1 MALIGLDSVL
11 IDANLNAAWNRVK
24 ENKGCAGVDKQSI
37 EDFEHDLSHNLT
49 RLQQEVRAGT
59 YRPHPLLRSWMP
71 KKDGGRRPLSIPAV
85 RDRVLQT
92 AVALIITPVFEAEFE
107 DCSFAYRKGRSVDQA
122 VRRVN
127 QLRQQGFCWVV
138 DCDIQA
144 FFDEIDHNI
153 LIDEVEKLVP
163 DPDILNLIKLWLDT
177 EVVDGNDRIKIEK
190 GVPQGSPIS
199 PLLSNLYL
207 DHLDEAL
214 LDNNLRIVRFAD
226 DFLVL
231 CKSRKRAR
239 DVLEL
244 TEEVL
249 GELRLR
255 INAEKT
261 RIVDFNTGFRFLGV
275 QFIRS
280 LTFRPYND
288 DPDVLYAPDSQFS
301 AQSPNAHVDVCA
313 NGALKPNGL
322 GEMATSAVSDQ
333 EIKPMVSP
341 ASHLSEEDQP
351 FSPPVTEEDIPSD
364 SDPRLRTLY
373 MMEHGT
379 VLGKESERFVIRKK
393 GEVVQEIPA
402 IKVDQIMVF
411 GNSQITTQT
420 MHFCLMENIPIY
432 LLSGKGRYYGVVDS
446 YSTDPVLL
454 HRDQFAKANDSS
466 FCLEIA
472 RDIVRGKIENSR
484 VLLMRTARRRS
495 TTIMKKAANALKSV
509 LGQLDSAET
518 LEQIRGFE
526 GFCART
532 YFAALSEILDH
543 QWQFHGRVRQPPT
556 DPVNSMLSYGYTLL
570 FYNIYSFLRARGL
583 NPHVGYLHPLRA
595 GHPALA
601 SDLIE
606 EFRAIVVD
614 AVVFKLVL
622 NEKVA
627 PNDFAFSKT
636 KDGPCYL
643 NADARAVF
651 IRSFESKL
659 NAAVT
664 HPVSGL
670 KLDYRR
676 CIEHQVQELAAVIRG
691 RQTRYRPMVLR

>member
-1 MALIGLDSVL
+1 MPPIRLDHVL
-11 IDANLNAAWNRVK
+11 TDANLLAAWDRVEKNR
-24 ENKGCAGVDKQSI
+24 GCAGVDRQEI
-37 EDFEHDLSHNLT
+37 EAFEIELSQNLEQ
-49 RLQQEVRAGT
+49 LCHEVRDGS
-59 YRPHPLLRSWMP
+59 YRPVPLLRVLVP
-71 KKDGGRRPLSIPAV
+71 KAVGGSRSLSIPAV

-92 AVALIITPVFEAEFE
+92 AVAQIITPVFEAEFE

-122 VRRVN
+122 VQRVIR
-127 QLRQQGFCWVV
+127 LREQGFCWVV

-144 FFDEIDHNI
+144 FFDEIDHSI
-153 LIDEVEKLVP
+153 LMGEVEKLVH
-163 DPDILNLIKLWLDT
+163 DPGILNLIRHWLDA
-177 EVVDGNDRIKIEK
+177 EVVDGNNRIKIEK
-190 GVPQGSPIS
+190 GVSQGSPIS

-214 LDNNLRIVRFAD
+214 LHKNLRLVRFAD

-231 CKSRKRAR
+231 CKSRGRAR
-239 DVLEL
+239 DALEL

-255 INAEKT
+255 VNAGKT
-261 RIVDFNTGFRFLGV
+261 LIVDFNSGFRFLGV

-280 LTFRPYND
+280 LAFRPYND
-288 DPDVLYAPDSQFS
+288 DSADPYAPDTFLS
-301 AQSPNAHVDVCA
+301 AESLNAHGDA
-313 NGALKPNGL
+313 SAYGALKPTGL
-322 GEMATSAVSDQ
+322 DEMAIPAVSRQD
-333 EIKPMVSP
+333 IVPAASP
-341 ASHLSEEDQP
+341 ASRPSEDDLP
-351 FSPPVTEEDIPSD
+351 FSPPISEMDIPSD

-379 VLGKESERFVIRKK
+379 VLGKESERFVVRKK
-393 GEVVQEIPA
+393 GAAIQEIPA

-411 GNSQITTQT
+411 GNSQITTQA

-454 HRDQFAKANDSS
+454 HRDQFATAQNQS

-472 RDIVRGKIENSR
+472 REFVRGKIENSR
-484 VLLMRTARRRS
+484 VLLMRMARRRN
-495 TTIMKKAANALKSV
+495 TTIMKKAATALKSV
-509 LGQLDSAET
+509 VDQMESAGT

-532 YFAALSEILDH
+532 YFAAFSEILDH
-543 QWQFHGRVRQPPT
+543 QWRFHGRVRQPPT

-622 NEKVA
+622 NNKVA
-627 PNDFAFSKT
+627 PTDFTFSKT
-636 KDGPCYL
+636 NDGPCYL
-643 NADARAVF
+643 NADARAKF

-670 KLDYRR
+670 QLDYRR

-691 RQTRYRPMVLR
+691 HRTRYRPMVLR